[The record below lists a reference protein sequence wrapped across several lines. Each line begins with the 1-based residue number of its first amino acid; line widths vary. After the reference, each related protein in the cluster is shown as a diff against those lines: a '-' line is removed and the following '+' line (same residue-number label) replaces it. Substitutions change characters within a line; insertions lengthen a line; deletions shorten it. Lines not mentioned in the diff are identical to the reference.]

1 MTFRKGA
8 LHRLKDP
15 GSPRVSIWT
24 VWFTTLKQERIFFL
38 IGGVLIMILAGA
50 LGFAVNE
57 NTGEGF
63 GSRVV
68 QGLWWAAVTITTVG
82 YGDVVPRTL
91 GGRLVGVGLMLSGV
105 ILLSLT
111 TATIASIFIER
122 KIRRERG
129 LESIAAHDHIIIL
142 GWHNRGTQIL
152 KTLFYR
158 IDRRTA
164 VILINNLP
172 PEQFETIKNEFAGQP
187 LQYIRGDFTRE
198 EVLLKANLGQA
209 RRAVILADR
218 VDNPPRDQ
226 VDQRTLLAALAL
238 KSLNPKIEVCAEI
251 LYQDNRLHLERAHV
265 EDIILRGEYDSALIA
280 SATESA
286 GLFKVLQTLLSPEG
300 PNFYALEIPARFQG
314 SPLKAFAAHLKERQ
328 QALLIGVFTEG
339 QRLKLEDL
347 LSGEHSAIDEF
358 IYRKFNEAGKA
369 HLFGLN
375 KVDFLI
381 NPPDDHV
388 LSPQEVAVVIA
399 SEQPQFPRAGRV
411 F

>member
-1 MTFRKGA
+1 MLLRKGVH
-8 LHRLKDP
+8 LRLKDAWYNL
-15 GSPRVSIWT
+15 GSILT
-24 VWFTTLKQERIFFL
+24 VFLTTWKQERIFFL
-38 IGGVLIMILAGA
+38 IGGVLIVVLLGA
-50 LGFAVNE
+50 LGFALNE
-57 NTGEGF
+57 NTGGDF
-63 GSRVV
+63 GSRVG

-91 GGRLVGVGLMLSGV
+91 GGKLLGVGLMLSGV
-105 ILLSLT
+105 VLLSLT
-111 TATIASIFIER
+111 TATIASVFIER
-122 KIRRERG
+122 KMRRERG
-129 LESIAAHDHIIIL
+129 LESVSAHDHIIIL

-152 KTLFYR
+152 KNLFFR
-158 IDRRTA
+158 IDRRTT

-172 PEQFETIKNEFAGQP
+172 PEQFEALKIEFDGHP
-187 LQYIRGDFTRE
+187 LQYVRGDFTRE

-218 VDNPPRDQ
+218 VDNLPREQ

-251 LYQDNRLHLERAHV
+251 LYQENRLHLERAHV

-300 PNFYALEIPARFQG
+300 PNFYALEIPGRFKG
-314 SPLKAFAAHLKERQ
+314 SELKVFAAHLKVRN
-328 QALLIGVFTEG
+328 QALLIGLFTEG

-369 HLFGLN
+369 HLFGIH
-375 KVDFLI
+375 KVNFLI
-381 NPPDDHV
+381 NPADDHI
-388 LSPQEVAVVIA
+388 LSPEEVAVVIA
-399 SEQPQFPRAGRV
+399 EQPQIHPAARA

>member
-1 MTFRKGA
+1 
-8 LHRLKDP
+8 
-15 GSPRVSIWT
+15 
-24 VWFTTLKQERIFFL
+24 
-38 IGGVLIMILAGA
+38 
-50 LGFAVNE
+50 
-57 NTGEGF
+57 
-63 GSRVV
+63 
-68 QGLWWAAVTITTVG
+68 
-82 YGDVVPRTL
+82 
-91 GGRLVGVGLMLSGV
+91 VGLMLSGV

-111 TATIASIFIER
+111 TATIASVFIER
-122 KIRRERG
+122 KMRRERG
-129 LESIAAHDHIIIL
+129 LESISAHDHIIIL
-142 GWHNRGTQIL
+142 GWHNRGAQIL
-152 KTLFYR
+152 KNLFSR

-172 PEQFETIKNEFAGQP
+172 PEQFENLKSEFEGYP
-187 LQYIRGDFTRE
+187 LHYVRGDFTHE
-198 EVLLKANLGQA
+198 EVLLKADLGQA

-218 VDNPPRDQ
+218 VDNPLREQ
-226 VDQRTLLAALAL
+226 VDQRTLLAALAI

-251 LYQDNRLHLERAHV
+251 LYQENRMHLERAHV

-300 PNFYALEIPARFQG
+300 PNFYALEIPARFKG
-314 SPLKAFAAHLKERQ
+314 TALKVFAAYLKERN
-328 QALLIGVFTEG
+328 QALLIGLFTEG

-369 HLFGLN
+369 HLFGFH

-381 NPPDDHV
+381 NPPDDHI

-399 SEQPQFPRAGRV
+399 EQPQTHPSGRA

>member
-1 MTFRKGA
+1 MPLRKGV
-8 LHRLKDP
+8 LLRWKDARDDL
-15 GSPRVSIWT
+15 GSTLT
-24 VWFTTLKQERIFFL
+24 VFLTTWKQERIFFL
-38 IGGVLIMILAGA
+38 IGGVLVVILLGA
-50 LGFAVNE
+50 LGFALNE
-57 NTGEGF
+57 TTGGDF
-63 GSRVV
+63 GARVG

-91 GGRLVGVGLMLSGV
+91 GGKLLGVGLMFSGV

-111 TATIASIFIER
+111 TATIASVFIER
-122 KIRRERG
+122 KMRRERG
-129 LESIAAHDHIIIL
+129 LESVLAHDHIIIL
-142 GWHNRGTQIL
+142 GWHYRGNQIL
-152 KTLFYR
+152 KNLFSR
-158 IDRRTA
+158 IDRRTV

-172 PEQFETIKNEFAGQP
+172 PEQFEALKIEFEGHP
-187 LQYIRGDFTRE
+187 LQYIRGDFTRG

-218 VDNPPRDQ
+218 VDNPPREQ
-226 VDQRTLLAALAL
+226 VDQRTLQAALAL

-251 LYQDNRLHLERAHV
+251 LYPDNRLHLERAHV

-300 PNFYALEIPARFQG
+300 PNFYALEIPARFKG
-314 SPLKAFAAHLKERQ
+314 TELKVFAAHIKERN
-328 QALLIGVFTEG
+328 QALLIGLFTEG

-358 IYRKFNEAGKA
+358 IFRKFNEAGKA
-369 HLFGLN
+369 HLFGIH
-375 KVDFLI
+375 KVNFRI
-381 NPPDDHV
+381 NPPDDHI
-388 LSPQEVAVVIA
+388 LSPEEVAVVIA
-399 SEQPQFPRAGRV
+399 EQPQIHPTGRG

>member
-1 MTFRKGA
+1 VPLPKGVH
-8 LHRLKDP
+8 LRLKDARYHL
-15 GSPRVSIWT
+15 GSILT
-24 VWFTTLKQERIFFL
+24 VFLTTLKQERIFFL
-38 IGGVLIMILAGA
+38 IGGVLIVILLGA
-50 LGFAVNE
+50 LGFALNE
-57 NTGEGF
+57 NSGGDF
-63 GSRVV
+63 GSRVG

-82 YGDVVPRTL
+82 YGDVVPQTL
-91 GGRLVGVGLMLSGV
+91 GGKLLGVGLMLSGV

-111 TATIASIFIER
+111 TATIASVFIER
-122 KIRRERG
+122 KMRRERG
-129 LESIAAHDHIIIL
+129 LESVLAHDHIIIL
-142 GWHNRGTQIL
+142 GWHNRGNQIL
-152 KTLFYR
+152 RNLFYR

-172 PEQFETIKNEFAGQP
+172 PEQFEALKIEFDGHP
-187 LQYIRGDFTRE
+187 LQYVRGDFTRE

-218 VDNPPRDQ
+218 VDNPPREQ

-300 PNFYALEIPARFQG
+300 PNFYALEIPARFKG
-314 SPLKAFAAHLKERQ
+314 TELKVFAAHLKERN
-328 QALLIGVFTEG
+328 QALLIGLFTEG

-347 LSGEHSAIDEF
+347 LSGERSAIDEF

-369 HLFGLN
+369 HLFGIH
-375 KVDFLI
+375 KVNFLI
-381 NPPDDHV
+381 NPPDDHI
-388 LSPQEVAVVIA
+388 LSPEEVAVVIA
-399 SEQPQFPRAGRV
+399 EQPQIHPAGRAS
-411 F
+411 

>member
-1 MTFRKGA
+1 LYFRQGA
-8 LHRLKDP
+8 HHRQKDP
-15 GSPRVSIWT
+15 RATRISVLTAFI
-24 VWFTTLKQERIFFL
+24 TTLKQERIFFL
-38 IGGVLIMILAGA
+38 IGGVLIVVLVSA
-50 LGFAVNE
+50 LGFAVTE
-57 NTGEGF
+57 HTGENF
-63 GSRVV
+63 GSRLL
-68 QGLWWAAVTITTVG
+68 QGAWWAAVTITTVG
-82 YGDVVPRTL
+82 YGDVVPRTW
-91 GGRLVGVGLMLSGV
+91 GGRLIGVGLMLSGV

-142 GWHNRGTQIL
+142 GWHSRGPQIL

-172 PEQFETIKNEFAGQP
+172 PEQFETIKNEFEGHP
-187 LQYIRGDFTRE
+187 LLYIRGDFTRE
-198 EVLLKANLGQA
+198 EVLLKADLGQA

-218 VDNPPRDQ
+218 VDNPPREQ

-251 LYQDNRLHLERAHV
+251 LYQDNRPHLERAHV

-314 SPLKAFAAHLKERQ
+314 ASLKTFAAHLKERQ

-369 HLFGLN
+369 HLFGLHQ
-375 KVDFLI
+375 VDFLI

-388 LSPQEVAVVIA
+388 LSPREVAVVIA
-399 SEQPQFPRAGRV
+399 SEQPRHHRAGRAS
-411 F
+411 

>member
-1 MTFRKGA
+1 MPFPKGVH
-8 LHRLKDP
+8 LRLKDAW
-15 GSPRVSIWT
+15 SKLASILT
-24 VWFTTLKQERIFFL
+24 VFLTTLKQERIFFL
-38 IGGVLIMILAGA
+38 AGGVLIMVLLGA
-50 LGFAVNE
+50 LGFALNE
-57 NTGEGF
+57 KTGGDF
-63 GSRVV
+63 GSRIG
-68 QGLWWAAVTITTVG
+68 QGIWWAAVTITTVG
-82 YGDVVPRTL
+82 YGDVVPKTW

-111 TATIASIFIER
+111 TATIASVFIER

-129 LESIAAHDHIIIL
+129 LESISAHDHIIIL
-142 GWHNRGTQIL
+142 GWHHRGTQIL
-152 KTLFYR
+152 KNLFYR

-172 PEQFETIKNEFAGQP
+172 PEQFESLKSEFEGYP
-187 LQYIRGDFTRE
+187 LHYIRGDFTHE
-198 EVLLKANLGQA
+198 EVLLKADLGQA

-218 VDNPPRDQ
+218 VDNPPREQ
-226 VDQRTLLAALAL
+226 VDQRTLLAALAI
-238 KSLNPKIEVCAEI
+238 KSLNPKVEICAEI
-251 LYQDNRLHLERAHV
+251 LYQENRMHLERAHV

-300 PNFYALEIPARFQG
+300 PNFYALEIPARFKG
-314 SPLKAFAAHLKERQ
+314 AVLKVFAAHLKERN
-328 QALLIGVFTEG
+328 QALLIGLFTEG

-347 LSGEHSAIDEF
+347 LSGEHSAIDDF

-369 HLFGLN
+369 HLFGLH

-381 NPPDDHV
+381 NPPDDHI

-399 SEQPQFPRAGRV
+399 EQPQIHPTGRA

>member
-1 MTFRKGA
+1 VPLPKGVH
-8 LHRLKDP
+8 LRLKDAWYHL
-15 GSPRVSIWT
+15 GSTLT
-24 VWFTTLKQERIFFL
+24 VFLATLKQERIFFL
-38 IGGVLIMILAGA
+38 IGGVLIVILLGA
-50 LGFAVNE
+50 LGFALNE
-57 NTGEGF
+57 NSGADF
-63 GSRVV
+63 GSRVG

-82 YGDVVPRTL
+82 YGDVVPQTL
-91 GGRLVGVGLMLSGV
+91 GGKLLGVGLMLSGV

-111 TATIASIFIER
+111 TATIASVFIER
-122 KIRRERG
+122 KMRRERG
-129 LESIAAHDHIIIL
+129 LESVLAHDHIIIL
-142 GWHNRGTQIL
+142 GWHNRGNQIL
-152 KTLFYR
+152 RNLFYR

-172 PEQFETIKNEFAGQP
+172 PEQFEALKSEFDGHP
-187 LQYIRGDFTRE
+187 LQYVRGDFTRE

-218 VDNPPRDQ
+218 VDNPPREQ

-300 PNFYALEIPARFQG
+300 PNFYALEIPARFKG
-314 SPLKAFAAHLKERQ
+314 TELKFFAAHIKERN
-328 QALLIGVFTEG
+328 QALLIGLFTEG
-339 QRLKLEDL
+339 QRLRLEDL
-347 LSGEHSAIDEF
+347 LSGERSAIDEF

-369 HLFGLN
+369 HLFGIH
-375 KVDFLI
+375 KVNFRI
-381 NPPDDHV
+381 NPPDDHI
-388 LSPQEVAVVIA
+388 LSPEEVAVVIA
-399 SEQPQFPRAGRV
+399 EQPQIHPAGRAS
-411 F
+411 